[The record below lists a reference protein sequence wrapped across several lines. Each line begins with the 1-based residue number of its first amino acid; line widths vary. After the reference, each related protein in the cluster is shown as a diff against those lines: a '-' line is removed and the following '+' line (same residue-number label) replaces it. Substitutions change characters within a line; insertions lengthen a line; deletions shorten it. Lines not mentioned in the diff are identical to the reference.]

1 MLVQGPGGAP
11 AVYHAAAHG
20 NGPVHDGLQE
30 SRVAGQAQGAY
41 PTLGH
46 GEVDGFCKVKRHDAW
61 VAQI

>member
-1 MLVQGPGGAP
+1 M
-11 AVYHAAAHG
+11 YHAAAHG